1 MSAQLTFVDLF
12 AGLGGFAEGFMKA
25 RRHGKS
31 LFEPLLLVD
40 SDCSAALSFKWNYPR
55 VRYLIRDI
63 TTLAGNDIRDLA
75 GLMPGDSPDIV
86 IGGPPCQG
94 FSIIRKN
101 LYLSDPR
108 KTLFLHFFLRICG
121 DLKPKMILIEN
132 VKYAYFCDRGAFLKE
147 ILDYLY
153 KMDYLVSSKIINA
166 HEFGVPQLRER
177 VFIVALHNATAMP
190 NIIFPS
196 GRYPPIRFSR
206 SLVDA
211 GGEPSPEILTP
222 YISVEEAI
230 GDLPVLGPGGKAQKY
245 GWRSIYRLSTC

>member
-12 AGLGGFAEGFMKA
+12 VGLGGFAEGFMKA

-86 IGGPPCQG
+86 IGGPPCQA

-108 KTLFLHFFLRICG
+108 KTLFCIFF
-121 DLKPKMILIEN
+121 
-132 VKYAYFCDRGAFLKE
+132 
-147 ILDYLY
+147 
-153 KMDYLVSSKIINA
+153 
-166 HEFGVPQLRER
+166 
-177 VFIVALHNATAMP
+177 
-190 NIIFPS
+190 
-196 GRYPPIRFSR
+196 
-206 SLVDA
+206 
-211 GGEPSPEILTP
+211 
-222 YISVEEAI
+222 
-230 GDLPVLGPGGKAQKY
+230 
-245 GWRSIYRLSTC
+245 